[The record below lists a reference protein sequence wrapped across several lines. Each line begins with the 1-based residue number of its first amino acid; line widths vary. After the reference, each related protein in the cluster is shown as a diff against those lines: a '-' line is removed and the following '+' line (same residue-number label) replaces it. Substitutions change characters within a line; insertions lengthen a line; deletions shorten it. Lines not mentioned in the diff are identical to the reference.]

1 MILDSPFANL
11 VDEHLAAVGL
21 FHGDGVHLAK
31 HLGDE
36 KF

>member
-1 MILDSPFANL
+1 MILISPFINL
-11 VDEHLAAVGL
+11 IDEHLAAVGL
-21 FHGDGVHLAK
+21 FHRDGVHLAK

>member
-1 MILDSPFANL
+1 MILNSQFINL
-11 VDEHLAAVGL
+11 IDEHLAAVGL
-21 FHGDGVHLAK
+21 FHGDGVHLAQ